1 MTRVNLLLL
10 MGVIVTALYL
20 VHVQYESRQLVAQI
34 ERAQSEARRLEDEH
48 DQLQSAKRTQA
59 ASLRVEKLAKEKL
72 NMRLATPAITN
83 YVTYTPA
90 VLESRP

>member
-10 MGVIVTALYL
+10 LGVIATALYL
-20 VHVQYESRQLVAQI
+20 VRVQYESRQLVAQI
-34 ERAQSEARRLEDEH
+34 ERAQSEARRLEDDRE
-48 DQLQSAKRTQA
+48 QLEAAKRTQA

-72 NMRLATPAITN
+72 NMRLATPAITH